1 MRSVER
7 SAKPAPA
14 SLTGDNST
22 GGKELAKARKH
33 YTTVPLPKKAP
44 SPRAYK
50 GDDVRSTLEALF
62 HGKCAYCETRYDVTG
77 PVDIEHFRPKK
88 GIDGEPA
95 HLGYWWLAAVWTNLL
110 PSCIDCN
117 RRRRQPT
124 PIAVASLTAALEASR
139 NAFKTIHTGKETCFP
154 VAGTRVITEPAPADA
169 ATALAAEDALLLD
182 PCVDSPAKHL
192 RYYIDRDRPLGLVF
206 AAAAGAEFDDAL
218 PLLSAST
225 RDVEAHARAAGIS
238 ARGAVSI
245 QVYGLNRLALVQERT
260 RILRRLEFMAD
271 MVVSLSSTADQLEA
285 IAAAPADADKLALAV
300 VKLREVV
307 ARTLAEIKSMAEPAA
322 PFSAMVSAWLE
333 DFRRE
338 LAA

>member
-1 MRSVER
+1 MRSVAK

-14 SLTGDNST
+14 SLTGEKST
-22 GGKELAKARKH
+22 GGKELAKARQH
-33 YTTVPLPKKAP
+33 YTTVPLPKKTP
-44 SPRAYK
+44 TVRAYK

-88 GIDGEPA
+88 GVDGEPE
-95 HLGYWWLAAVWTNLL
+95 HLGYWWLAAVWSNLL

-124 PIAVASLTAALEASR
+124 PTAVASLTAALEASR

-154 VAGTRVITEPAPADA
+154 VAGTRVTTEPPPADA
-169 ATALAAEDALLLD
+169 AAALAAEDALLLD
-182 PCVDSPAKHL
+182 PCVDIPGDHI
-192 RYYIDRDRPLGLVF
+192 RFHIDRDRPLGLVF
-206 AAAAGAEFDDAL
+206 AAATGAEIEDAL

-225 RDVEAHARAAGIS
+225 RDVENHARAAGIS

-260 RILRRLEFMAD
+260 RVLRRLEFMAD
-271 MVVSLSSTADQLEA
+271 LVVSLSTTADELETF
-285 IAAAPADADKLALAV
+285 AAGPEHDAKIRRAV
-300 VKLREVV
+300 SKLREVV
-307 ARTLAEIKSMAEPAA
+307 SRTLAEIRSMTEPTA
-322 PFSAMVSAWLE
+322 PFSAMASAWLAA
-333 DFRRE
+333 FRAQ